1 MKDMIQ
7 YDMEKH
13 EDEWQKNPIDTKYYI
28 AFALGYDLL
37 QEKFKKYYE
46 GDDDDVE
53 KGLCF
58 CETDTCFDICL
69 YLAEKF
75 VESVE
80 YATMDCSAYDALQAW
95 LENYSDFIDEVT
107 EE

>member
-1 MKDMIQ
+1 MMKDTIQ

-28 AFALGYDLL
+28 AFVLGYDLL
-37 QEKFKKYYE
+37 QEKFMKYHDGEYP
-46 GDDDDVE
+46 
-53 KGLCF
+53 
-58 CETDTCFDICL
+58 CECDTCFDICL

-95 LENYSDFIDEVT
+95 LENYSEFIDEVT